1 MMIKEER
8 VREIRESL
16 YDICCHSVSE
26 EEISEQAEMYRD
38 YLLSLSC
45 CPEIMEAFERECDN
59 FCIEI
64 RA

>member
-1 MMIKEER
+1 MSEKRI
-8 VREIRESL
+8 REIRESL

-26 EEISEQAEMYRD
+26 EEASEQAEMYRN
-38 YLLSLSC
+38 YLLNLGC